1 MGVQP
6 AGIVNAE
13 EQQNVRQNAD
23 ADVHEQIHERVCC
36 KAAAQEGKNKV
47 ADQRCTAQ
55 NRHDEVQAVPRVAVE
70 PVGKDEQRRDEQQQI
85 EDLPRAVEAAAQHG
99 AHHPQD
105 RHGPDGHQ
113 NAEMTVGRV
122 FHQQEIKGAGYDDER

>member
-1 MGVQP
+1 MHVQTLYDFVFQALP
-6 AGIVNAE
+6 RKMTRPRNVMTLMIRQMTHGRLWASSLPEIVNAE

-55 NRHDEVQAVPRVAVE
+55 NRHDEVQTVPRVAVE
-70 PVGKDEQRRDEQQQI
+70 PVGKDEQRDEQQQ
-85 EDLPRAVEAAAQHG
+85 D
-99 AHHPQD
+99 
-105 RHGPDGHQ
+105 
-113 NAEMTVGRV
+113 
-122 FHQQEIKGAGYDDER
+122 

>member
-1 MGVQP
+1 MHLPASAGVNCADAEYGYMCRRFTISFFRALPRKMTRPRNVMTLMIRQMTHADCGVQP

-47 ADQRCTAQ
+47 ADQRYTAQ
-55 NRHDEVQAVPRVAVE
+55 NRHDEVQACTPCSR
-70 PVGKDEQRRDEQQQI
+70 
-85 EDLPRAVEAAAQHG
+85 
-99 AHHPQD
+99 
-105 RHGPDGHQ
+105 
-113 NAEMTVGRV
+113 
-122 FHQQEIKGAGYDDER
+122 

>member
-1 MGVQP
+1 MQTLYDFVFQGSAAEDDKAQKRDDAYDQADDPRQTVGVQP

-55 NRHDEVQAVPRVAVE
+55 NRHDEVQTVPRVAVE
-70 PVGKDEQRRDEQQQI
+70 PVGKDEQRRD
-85 EDLPRAVEAAAQHG
+85 
-99 AHHPQD
+99 
-105 RHGPDGHQ
+105 
-113 NAEMTVGRV
+113 
-122 FHQQEIKGAGYDDER
+122 